1 MQYLSMKFKVF
12 VLVCSVFIGIIAIL
26 MIVMLHE
33 RKMTKETGSQIH
45 VLLKQEVEQKIK
57 LATDSMA
64 ASLGE
69 LVKGLPEDE
78 QIKII
83 DNAID
88 KFRFEEDKSGYFF
101 VYKEHT
107 PVAHP
112 TRKDLI
118 GKSLYDTKD
127 DNGIY
132 YVRELFETAKTQNN
146 EGKFVYFVF
155 SKPKPDGSLGIADKI
170 GYAVIIPNT
179 ENIWISTGVYIDTLQ
194 EYVENNS
201 INIISKF
208 KSIIAKSLFIGVVVF
223 CIIFFPFVYLFYAN
237 IIKSMKALEYNF
249 KRFFAYLH
257 HESKDIDFIPIN
269 SKDEFGS
276 ISKLIENDIKRT
288 KSDTEQDS
296 ALVQSAINVIQKVK
310 DGDSTNRIQLM
321 GINPELNRLKDS
333 MNELLDLLTN
343 SVGGDLTDIM
353 RVFDSYTQLNFT
365 TEVVNADGRVGMV
378 TNALGTEIRK
388 MLNTSCKFAESLS
401 NDAKALTEA
410 VDNLNKHT
418 NFQASTLQKTA
429 SSTTQIADF
438 MQSIQDQ
445 TTEVV
450 KKSENSREIIKI
462 IKTIADQTTLLALNA
477 SIEAARAGE
486 HGRGFAVVADEV
498 RKLAE
503 NTQHSL
509 EDIETSI
516 NELVESINEITIS
529 ITKQTEGIKY
539 ISNTISQLESDT
551 SENVRIANI
560 SSDISARVSQVAKDI
575 LDDVNS
581 KQF

>member
-1 MQYLSMKFKVF
+1 
-12 VLVCSVFIGIIAIL
+12 
-26 MIVMLHE
+26 
-33 RKMTKETGSQIH
+33 
-45 VLLKQEVEQKIK
+45 
-57 LATDSMA
+57 
-64 ASLGE
+64 
-69 LVKGLPEDE
+69 
-78 QIKII
+78 
-83 DNAID
+83 
-88 KFRFEEDKSGYFF
+88 
-101 VYKEHT
+101 
-107 PVAHP
+107 
-112 TRKDLI
+112 
-118 GKSLYDTKD
+118 
-127 DNGIY
+127 
-132 YVRELFETAKTQNN
+132 
-146 EGKFVYFVF
+146 
-155 SKPKPDGSLGIADKI
+155 
-170 GYAVIIPNT
+170 
-179 ENIWISTGVYIDTLQ
+179 
-194 EYVENNS
+194 
-201 INIISKF
+201 
-208 KSIIAKSLFIGVVVF
+208 
-223 CIIFFPFVYLFYAN
+223 
-237 IIKSMKALEYNF
+237 MKALEYNF

-498 RKLAE
+498 RNLASKSAE
-503 NTQHSL
+503 AAKNTTSL
-509 EDIETSI
+509 IETSI
-516 NELVESINEITIS
+516 KAVKNGTEIAAETANLLSSVVEGAKGIVSVVDKIAADFSWQAEAIE
-529 ITKQTEGIKY
+529 QVTEGI
-539 ISNTISQLESDT
+539 
-551 SENVRIANI
+551 
-560 SSDISARVSQVAKDI
+560 SQVSSVVQTTTATAEENAASSEELSSQAQI
-575 LDDVNS
+575 LRNLVSKFRLEKETGFSSNPENSYYDSYDDDTTEYNKVQENFD
-581 KQF
+581 KY